1 MDNSSATST
10 AVGNEAEGTFD
21 SVLGKAG
28 ALWDDTTAT
37 TGKVTQSVKGKV
49 DEALGDGNLGEA
61 VDDVTSRLGE
71 TANAL
76 GEKAS
81 ALRTDLGGKAG
92 STAEQ
97 AKGFFNE
104 NLDHLINFTKI
115 LFGG

>member
-10 AVGNEAEGTFD
+10 AAGNEAEGTFD

-28 ALWDDTTAT
+28 ALWDDTMAAT
-37 TGKVTQSVKGKV
+37 RKVTQSVKGKV

-71 TANAL
+71 TANTL

-97 AKGFFNE
+97 AKRFLSE
-104 NLDHLINFTKI
+104 KLDHLINFTKS